1 MLMATLREQLL
12 RTHISANY
20 PNSRIVSWDD
30 PDSALSFYTAEQLQA
45 LDADWF
51 PLCARLDLET
61 GKVVYGGRNHIVHTY
76 TGGETGAGKT
86 SRFAMQSIR
95 ALSSMKGKPSFLVM
109 DIHGELVE
117 NLYTHLKENG
127 YDIRILNCDDPS
139 RSDTYNP
146 FAAMARRC
154 AASGELDNQTVN
166 EIRKIADLVQPL
178 APSDDPIWYEGARSY
193 TNGAI
198 LDKFEDLVAGQI
210 PPEYITLYNIIE
222 NHYWLRQKLMDSKG
236 PRDNTCNLLNIPH
249 YKDKG
254 PQALSVQKMISV
266 TNNAE
271 RTMKSYFGVIEN
283 RYDAFGQPSLYQLSS
298 SCTIDVERFI
308 EVPTAIFI
316 QAGNTSIADDLLSL
330 MTNDIYNTVVR
341 LGKQS
346 ATKLLPRKIHC
357 FLDEFANSQIAEGP
371 EFIRMLTTSRKF
383 GMYWHMLLQCDAQLE
398 RKFDANMGRI
408 IRANCT
414 ELFMGSHDYETTVR
428 FAKSCGQKT
437 VESLGSRVAQQDPAL
452 TVVDLVTPDKLSLLE
467 EGHLYIKTNRS
478 PLLYTYIEAFFNC
491 PEFVRLEDIRSVYPE
506 NTFRYQDT
514 YFTPDDIK
522 PALTEEEFIL
532 LRFVY
537 ENNQASVYTLPD
549 VVDMEQSDCDALVRK
564 LEKMGYVKED
574 EEREQVVCTTMPNDY
589 QVILKQFPNIPRN
602 PILTELNPDELQVM
616 SYIQH
621 RKRISTEQL
630 IPDLKDL
637 PLEAILDRLESLNL
651 IRHNPGRTYTV
662 TTLDDKQFDTLMARN
677 GAYVRNPLEDPVLQ
691 LFRETAK
698 KVPGYP
704 DLSLSHLNI
713 LTCVPYEVFF
723 YLRCATG
730 KIHYDSTQAL
740 KSLDQLHYHIV
751 EIFIKNNNFTN
762 KPAWDRAISR
772 ELSIVKTLEYLPQEV
787 KDCFVK
793 AADVIRKELDL
804 ENIKEIKKIISGQ

>member
-1 MLMATLREQLL
+1 MAALREQVL
-12 RTHISANY
+12 RAHISAHY
-20 PNSRIVSWDD
+20 PDARIVSWDD
-30 PDSALSFYTAEQLQA
+30 PDSALTFYTADQLQE

-51 PLCARLDLET
+51 PLCARLDQET
-61 GKVVYGGRNHIVHTY
+61 GKVVYGGRSRVVHTY

-95 ALSSMKGKPSFLVM
+95 ALSSTKGKPSFLVM

-117 NLYTHLKENG
+117 NLYAHLKENG

-154 AASGELDNQTVN
+154 AASGELDSQTIN
-166 EIRKIADLVQPL
+166 EIRKIADLIQPV
-178 APSDDPIWYEGARSY
+178 APSDDPVWYEGARSY
-193 TNGAI
+193 TNGMI
-198 LDKFEDLVAGQI
+198 LDKFEDLIAGQI
-210 PPEYITLYNIIE
+210 PPENITLYNIIE
-222 NHYWLRQKLMDSKG
+222 NHYWLRQKLLEVRPGSIG
-236 PRDNTCNLLNIPH
+236 STCDLLRIPH

-271 RTMKSYFGVIEN
+271 KTMRSYFGVIEN
-283 RYDAFGQPSLYQLSS
+283 RYDAFGQPTLYQLSS
-298 SCTIDVERFI
+298 SSTIDVERFI
-308 EVPTAIFI
+308 ALPTAIFI
-316 QAGNTSIADDLLSL
+316 QSGNTSIADDLLSL
-330 MTNDIYNTVVR
+330 MTNDIYNTAVR
-341 LGKQS
+341 IGKQS

-414 ELFMGSHDYETTVR
+414 ELFMGSHDYDTTVR
-428 FAKSCGQKT
+428 FARSCGQKT
-437 VESLGSRVAQQDPAL
+437 VESLGSRVAQQDPVL

-467 EGHLYIKTNRS
+467 EGHLYIKSNRH
-478 PLLYTYIEAFFNC
+478 PLLYSYIEAFFNC

-514 YFTPDDIK
+514 LFTPDDIK
-522 PALTEEEFIL
+522 PVLTEEDFML

-537 ENNQASVYTLPD
+537 ENNYASIYTLPD
-549 VVDMEQSDCDALVRK
+549 VVDMGQSDCDALVRR
-564 LEKMGYVKED
+564 LEEMGYVKED

-589 QVILKQFPNIPRN
+589 KAIVKQFPNVPRN
-602 PILTELNPDELQVM
+602 PILTELDPDAFQVM

-621 RKRISTEQL
+621 RKRIGSERL
-630 IPDLKDL
+630 IPEFRDM
-637 PLEAILDRLESLNL
+637 PLEAVLDRLEKLNL
-651 IRHNPGRTYTV
+651 IRHNPGRTYYI
-662 TTLDDKQFDTLMARN
+662 TTIDDQQYDTLLARN
-677 GAYVRNPLEDPVLQ
+677 GAYAHNPLDDPIFR
-691 LFRETAK
+691 LFRETVK
-698 KVPGYP
+698 SVPGYP
-704 DLSLSHLNI
+704 DLDLSHLDL
-713 LTCVPYEVFF
+713 LTCVPHSVYF

-730 KIHYDSTQAL
+730 KISYDFTQSLST
-740 KSLDQLHYHIV
+740 LDQLHYEIV
-751 EIFIKNNNFTN
+751 ELFIKNNNFSE
-762 KPAWDRAISR
+762 KSEWDRNFAR
-772 ELSIVKTLEYLPQEV
+772 ELSIINQLEYLPKEV
-787 KDCFVK
+787 KQCFRDAVSHLR
-793 AADVIRKELDL
+793 DEQTLNNIR
-804 ENIKEIKKIISGQ
+804 EIKKIIAGN